1 MDQHDLSKATFSRRG
16 FLTGLSTA
24 AAGGVIAAASPAAQ
38 AHANSTEPN
47 ADSSPFLREQ
57 KHAFYGAHQAGIST
71 PGQAHLNLIAF
82 TVRNGVDVKGVQ
94 RLLRLWTEDAARL
107 TQGKTPLGDLE
118 PEMVVTPANLTI
130 TCGFGARFFDIIG
143 KSDLRPSWLGPLPKF
158 KRDALQKEWGEAD
171 IVLQICSDDP
181 LTLSHATRH
190 MIRAGIDYVSTR
202 WFQQGFLHANGGLEQ
217 GETPRNLFG
226 LKDGTINPASES
238 EYDDIVWIDSGPK
251 WAKGGSC
258 MVVRR
263 ITMNLDTWEILDRQS
278 REIAFGRTLDT
289 GAPLSGGDEFT
300 QADFEKSD
308 HLGLPMI
315 DPLSHMARSAPPEDK
330 PNQKLR
336 RRAYNY
342 DLAPEMGSETTSNAG
357 LVFICFQK
365 DPLEQ
370 FVPIQQRLDEADRLN
385 QWISHIG
392 SAVFFCPPG
401 VGKGHD
407 EYWGAGIFE
416 A

>member
-1 MDQHDLSKATFSRRG
+1 MDHDDLSKATVSRRG
-16 FLTGLSTA
+16 FLTGLSTVT
-24 AAGGVIAAASPAAQ
+24 AGSLIAANAATSNAQ
-38 AHANSTEPN
+38 AESEQSA
-47 ADSSPFLREQ
+47 FLQEKRHDFE
-57 KHAFYGAHQAGIST
+57 GAHQAGIAT

-82 TVRNGVDVKGVQ
+82 TIRNGVDARGVQ

-107 TQGKTPLGDLE
+107 TQGKVPLGDLE
-118 PEMVVTPANLTI
+118 PEMVITPANLTI
-130 TCGFGARFFDIIG
+130 TCGFGARFFDVIG
-143 KSDLRPSWLGPLPKF
+143 KADIRPKWLGPLPKF
-158 KRDALQKEWGEAD
+158 SRDELQKEWGEAD
-171 IVLQICSDDP
+171 IVLQICCDDP

-190 MIRAGIDYVSTR
+190 MIRAGIDYASTK
-202 WFQQGFLHANGGLEQ
+202 WFQQGFLHAKGGLKE

-226 LKDGTINPASES
+226 LKDGTVNPSSDS

-251 WAKGGSC
+251 WAHGGSC

-263 ITMNLDTWEILDRQS
+263 ITMNLDTWEILDRGS
-278 REIAFGRTLDT
+278 REIAFGRKLDS
-289 GAPLSGGDEFT
+289 GAPLSGGDEFAA
-300 QADFEKSD
+300 ADFDKSD

-315 DPLSHMARSAPPEDK
+315 DPLSHMARSAPPADD

-336 RRAYNY
+336 RRAYNF
-342 DLAPEMGSETTSNAG
+342 DHAPEAGSEMTSNSG

-365 DPLEQ
+365 DPLKQ

-401 VGKGHD
+401 VGKGND
-407 EYWGAGIFE
+407 EFWGAGLFE